1 MILITSLKKTS
12 ILQGAPINPHCLPTD
27 GSPHENESL
36 MIAQL
41 NFLTHEIL
49 WLKIRTTRIK
59 KYLSRNPQHAET
71 GQSIRTAN

>member
-36 MIAQL
+36 SRGNDSAIK
-41 NFLTHEIL
+41 FLDTWEFV
-49 WLKIRTTRIK
+49 IK
-59 KYLSRNPQHAET
+59 N
-71 GQSIRTAN
+71 